1 MRDLGGLGWSF
12 AGFLNKSKN
21 MGLYFLNMLLET
33 AKFLSK
39 RSTLRQNPSSKW
51 DIASHDFIFLMN
63 SVNLK
68 KKTNFICII
77 VNLHHFLHD
86 IGISKFVICFVSNIN
101 AFIKLPIYITK
112 SSYISYFLISP
123 LYPSVVLSLTSVS

>member
-1 MRDLGGLGWSF
+1 MNDICLPYSPLIKIYRVQQKFKSSVELHGGLLCLRDLTGLGRSLE
-12 AGFLNKSKN
+12 GFLNKSKN

-51 DIASHDFIFLMN
+51 DIASHDFIFLIN

-68 KKTNFICII
+68 RKHISLKSHLFHKITSLKNKIKT
-77 VNLHHFLHD
+77 VT
-86 IGISKFVICFVSNIN
+86 V
-101 AFIKLPIYITK
+101 
-112 SSYISYFLISP
+112 
-123 LYPSVVLSLTSVS
+123 SLTIYT